1 MIKLKVYHSV
11 SETDFGDYHS
21 WSSDAY
27 CGAHNDQATVMARTQ
42 ECANKISAESGLV
55 VEIEVIHYPKQAY
68 PKYL

>member
-27 CGAHNDQATVMARTQ
+27 RGAHNDEATVMARTL
-42 ECANKISAESGLV
+42 ECAEKLSKESGLTV
-55 VEIEVIHYPKQAY
+55 AIEVIHYPKQAY
-68 PKYL
+68 PKEF